1 MLDLCTGTGCI
12 PLLLFALLE
21 RHVASLRVLGID
33 VSESCVELS
42 ENNMQR
48 NISLGALPAPTKTQ
62 SIDFSR
68 ADVLDETDL
77 ANVLS
82 EPWDI
87 LVSNPPYIS
96 HDVWKHGRGQIGYSV
111 RKYEPKLALVP
122 GTHATAPPGW
132 EPEDVFYARLLDI
145 VRSIEPKIALFEV
158 GDDSQARRVVQHII
172 DRGLLDSWDVQV
184 WRDQPDMDSEVN
196 GQTYWSLH
204 SKNGLKCNVAI
215 IGIGNIRSVFLNK
228 L

>member
-12 PLLLFALLE
+12 PLLLFTLLQ

-33 VSESCVELS
+33 VSESCIELS
-42 ENNMQR
+42 ENNMHR
-48 NISLGALPAPTKTQ
+48 NISLGALPTPTKTQ

-68 ADVLDETDL
+68 ANVLDETDL

-122 GTHATAPPGW
+122 GEHAAAPPGC

-145 VRSIEPKIALFEV
+145 VRSIEPKMALFEV
-158 GDDSQARRVVQHII
+158 GDESQARRVVQHAL
-172 DRGLLDSWDVQV
+172 DRGLPDTWDVQV
-184 WRDQPDMDSEVN
+184 WRDQPDMDAVVN
-196 GQTYWSLH
+196 DQTYWSVH
-204 SKNGLKCNVAI
+204 SKNGRECNIAI
-215 IGIGNIRSVFLNK
+215 IGVGNVRSVFLNK